1 MNIVYKKLSELEPYI
16 NNPRK
21 NDSSVDF
28 LVNSI
33 NEFGFRVP
41 IIIDTKN
48 VIISGHT
55 RFKAAKKIGMKDVPC
70 IVATD
75 LSEKQI
81 TAFRIIDNKVSEHSK
96 WDIDKLLYE
105 MDFDNI
111 DFTNYGFLDLEIKA
125 IQTGVGNLDFEP
137 TLQPQFS
144 GLEITN
150 EEIEKRAIELA
161 NKMVREQ
168 KIIKVQCPH
177 CDEEFEIEG

>member
-1 MNIVYKKLSELEPYI
+1 MNIVYKKLSELQPYE

-21 NDSSVDF
+21 NDDTVDY

-33 NEFGFRVP
+33 KEFGFRVP
-41 IIIDTKN
+41 IIIDTKD
-48 VIISGHT
+48 VIVSGHT
-55 RFKAAKKIGMKDVPC
+55 RYKAAKKIGMKDVPC
-70 IVATD
+70 VVATD
-75 LSEKQI
+75 LSDKQI

-111 DFTNYGFLDLEIKA
+111 DFTDYGFLDLEIKA
-125 IQTGVGNLDFEP
+125 IQTGVGNLDYEP
-137 TLQPQFS
+137 TLHPQFS
-144 GLEITN
+144 ASEITD
-150 EEIEKRAIELA
+150 EEVERRAIELA

>member
-1 MNIVYKKLSELEPYI
+1 MNIVYKKLNELQPYQ

-21 NDSSVDF
+21 NDDTVDY

-33 NEFGFRVP
+33 MEFGFRVP

-48 VIISGHT
+48 IIVSGHT
-55 RFKAAKKIGMKDVPC
+55 RYKAAKKIGMEDVPC
-70 IVATD
+70 IIASD
-75 LSEKQI
+75 LTKQQI

-96 WDIDKLLYE
+96 WDIDKLFYE

-125 IQTGVGNLDFEP
+125 IQTGVGNFNFEP
-137 TLQPQFS
+137 LLHPQFS
-144 GLEITN
+144 NTEITN
-150 EEIEKRAIELA
+150 EEVERRAIELA
-161 NKMVREQ
+161 NKMVQEQ